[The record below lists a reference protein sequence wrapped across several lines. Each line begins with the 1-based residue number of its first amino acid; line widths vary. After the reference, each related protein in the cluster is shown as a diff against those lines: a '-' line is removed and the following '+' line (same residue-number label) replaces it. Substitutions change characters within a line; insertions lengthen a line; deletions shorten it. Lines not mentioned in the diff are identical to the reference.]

1 MSCMS
6 MRVVCIRWCSSWLH
20 VVGEVDANEGKGKWE
35 EADDGEPH
43 STEWIRLAAVM
54 IGRASRNKTGG
65 GRAKPGHLGRV
76 LGGNAGRFIPQS
88 WRPQDGVRCR

>member
-20 VVGEVDANEGKGKWE
+20 VFGEVDANEGKGKWE

-54 IGRASRNKTGG
+54 IGRASKNKTRRGTCQAWPATLDVSRG
-65 GRAKPGHLGRV
+65 ETLDGSSRS
-76 LGGNAGRFIPQS
+76 LGGPRMG
-88 WRPQDGVRCR
+88 